1 MSLEENKEACFVIGG
16 TSMNHIIYFMKKLY
30 SSAGKILYVNLF
42 GMVLISLLEG
52 IGIILLIPMISMA
65 GIINIGEETAFIAPV
80 YRFLQ
85 DFPKTTS
92 LISILGIYILIVL
105 GQNLLQRNITL
116 RDARTQQAF
125 VRELRIE
132 TYNMILKAK
141 WSFFLEKRKTNLINI
156 LTTELARVSYGVNLI
171 LQLLAVILFTFI
183 QVGLAFLLSPQITIF
198 VLVFGLLFL
207 VASRAFIKKAR
218 ILGGKTSKLA
228 QDYLSGITDHFN
240 GIKDIKSNTLEASR
254 IDWLQSI
261 TEKMSNEQME
271 YMRIRSNSQLF
282 YKVSMAILI
291 AFFILLSVS
300 IFKAQPTQLLL
311 IILIFSRLWPRF
323 MTIQSNLEQL
333 AASIP
338 AFKSL
343 WELQEECNEAVEMQD
358 IHQQKHI
365 KPICIEQGIECKG
378 IYFRYNKKEHLY
390 ALQNINVKIPINS
403 MTAIVGHSGAG
414 KSTLIDVLMGLIQ
427 PEKGQVLIDGTPL
440 TSENLLSLRRAI
452 SYVPQ
457 DPFLFNAS
465 IRENLLMIEPNA
477 SEEQIWTALDF
488 AAAAEFVRML
498 PKGLDTLIGDRGVRL
513 SGGER
518 QRLVLARAILRQP
531 SILVLDEATSALDT
545 ENEVKIQS
553 AIERLKGT
561 MTIVV
566 IAHRLST
573 IRNADQVIV
582 LGKGEIV
589 QKGEFNQLAKERKGV
604 FRNLLGSQMEVGS

>member
-1 MSLEENKEACFVIGG
+1 M
-16 TSMNHIIYFMKKLY
+16 
-30 SSAGKILYVNLF
+30 
-42 GMVLISLLEG
+42 
-52 IGIILLIPMISMA
+52 
-65 GIINIGEETAFIAPV
+65 
-80 YRFLQ
+80 Q

-92 LISILGIYILIVL
+92 LVSILGIYILIVL

-132 TYNMILKAK
+132 TYSLILKAK

-171 LQLLAVILFTFI
+171 LQLLAAVLFTFI
-183 QVGLAFLLSPQITIF
+183 QVGIAFLLSPQITIF

-207 VASRAFIKKAR
+207 VASRVFIKKAR
-218 ILGGKTSKLA
+218 ILGSKTSELA
-228 QDYLSGITDHFN
+228 RDYLSGITDQFN

-254 IDWLQSI
+254 LDWLQSI
-261 TEKMSNEQME
+261 TTKMSNEQME

-300 IFKAQPTQLLL
+300 IFKAQPAQLLL

-343 WELQEECNEAVEMQD
+343 WELQKECKEAIEMQD

-365 KPICIEQGIECKG
+365 KPIGIEQGIECKDVH
-378 IYFRYNKKEHLY
+378 FRYNKQEFLY
-390 ALQNINVKIPINS
+390 ALQNINVQIPINS

-440 TSENLLSLRRAI
+440 TTDNLLSLRRAI

-477 SEEQIWTALDF
+477 SEEQIWSALKF
-488 AAAAEFVRML
+488 AAAAEFVQTL
-498 PKGLDTLIGDRGVRL
+498 PNGLDTLIGDRGVRL

-518 QRLVLARAILRQP
+518 QRLVLARAILRKP

-553 AIERLKGT
+553 AIEKLKGT

-589 QKGEFNQLAKERKGV
+589 QIGEFNQLAKERKGV

>member
-1 MSLEENKEACFVIGG
+1 
-16 TSMNHIIYFMKKLY
+16 MNYIIYFMKKLY

-52 IGIILLIPMISMA
+52 IGIILLLPMISMT
-65 GIINIGEETAFIAPV
+65 GIINTGEETSFIAPV
-80 YRFLQ
+80 YRILQ
-85 DFPKTTS
+85 NFPKTTS
-92 LISILGIYILIVL
+92 LISILGIYVLIVL
-105 GQNLLQRNITL
+105 SQNILQRNITL
-116 RDARTQQAF
+116 RDARTQQVF
-125 VRELRIE
+125 VRKLRVEI
-132 TYNMILKAK
+132 YSMILKAK
-141 WSFFLEKRKTNLINI
+141 WTFFLEKRKTNLINI
-156 LTTELARVSYGVNLI
+156 LTTELARVSYGINLI
-171 LQLLAVILFTFI
+171 LQLLATILFTFI
-183 QVGLAFLLSPQITIF
+183 QVGLAFLLSPQVTVF
-198 VLVFGLLFL
+198 VLGFGLLFL
-207 VASRAFIKKAR
+207 VASRVFITKAR
-218 ILGGKTSKLA
+218 ILGGKTSELA
-228 QDYLSGITDHFN
+228 KDYLSGITDHFN
-240 GIKDIKSNTLEASR
+240 GIKDIKSNTLEGSR
-254 IDWLQSI
+254 LDWFQSI
-261 TEKMSNEQME
+261 TKKMSSEQME

-282 YKVSMAILI
+282 YKISMAILI
-291 AFFILLSVS
+291 AFFIFLSVNM
-300 IFKAQPTQLLL
+300 FQAQTAQLLL

-343 WELQEECNEAVEMQD
+343 WELQQECNEAVEMQD
-358 IHQQKHI
+358 IYMQKHI
-365 KPICIEQGIECKG
+365 KPICIKQGIECKDVS
-378 IYFRYNKKEHLY
+378 FRYNKQEALY
-390 ALQNINVKIPINS
+390 ALQNINVQIPING

-440 TSENLLSLRRAI
+440 TTDNLLSLRRAI

-465 IRENLLMIEPNA
+465 IRENLMMIDSNVN
-477 SEEQIWTALDF
+477 EEQIWAALEF
-488 AAAAEFVRML
+488 AAATEFVRML
-498 PKGLDTLIGDRGVRL
+498 PNGLDTLIGDRGVRL

-518 QRLVLARAILRQP
+518 QRLVLARAILRKP

>member
-1 MSLEENKEACFVIGG
+1 
-16 TSMNHIIYFMKKLY
+16 MNHIIYFMKKLY

-52 IGIILLIPMISMA
+52 IGIILLIPMISMT
-65 GIINIGEETAFIAPV
+65 GIINLGEETTFIAPV
-80 YRFLQ
+80 SRFLQ

-92 LISILGIYILIVL
+92 LAFILGIYILIVL

-132 TYNMILKAK
+132 TYSMILKAK
-141 WSFFLEKRKTNLINI
+141 WSFFLEKRKTNLINT

-171 LQLLAVILFTFI
+171 LQLLAAILFTFI
-183 QVGLAFLLSPQITIF
+183 QVGIAFLLSPQITIF

-207 VASRAFIKKAR
+207 VASRVFIKKAR
-218 ILGGKTSKLA
+218 ILGGKTSELA
-228 QDYLSGITDHFN
+228 KDYLSGITDHFN
-240 GIKDIKSNTLEASR
+240 GIKEIKSNTLESSR
-254 IDWLQSI
+254 LDWLQSI

-291 AFFILLSVS
+291 AFFLLLSVS
-300 IFKAQPTQLLL
+300 MFQAQSTQLLL

-323 MTIQSNLEQL
+323 MTIQTNLEQL
-333 AASIP
+333 AASVP

-343 WELQEECNEAVEMQD
+343 WELQEECKEAIEMQG

-365 KPICIEQGIECKG
+365 KPICIEQGIECKDVH
-378 IYFRYNKKEHLY
+378 FRYNKQESLY
-390 ALQNINVKIPINS
+390 ALQNINVQIPINS

-440 TSENLLSLRRAI
+440 TTDNLLSLRRAI

-477 SEEQIWTALDF
+477 SGEAIWAALDF
-488 AAAAEFVRML
+488 AAATEFVRTL
-498 PKGLDTLIGDRGVRL
+498 PNGLDTLIGDRGVRL

-518 QRLVLARAILRQP
+518 QRLVLARAILRKP
-531 SILVLDEATSALDT
+531 LILVLDEATSALDI

-561 MTIVV
+561 MTIIV

-589 QKGEFNQLAKERKGV
+589 QKGEERKGV
-604 FRNLLGSQMEVGS
+604 FRNLLGKQVEVSS

>member
-1 MSLEENKEACFVIGG
+1 
-16 TSMNHIIYFMKKLY
+16 MNHIIYFMKKLY
-30 SSAGKILYVNLF
+30 SSAGNILYVNLF

-52 IGIILLIPMISMA
+52 IGIILLIPMISMT
-65 GIINIGEETAFIAPV
+65 GIINIGEETTFIAPV
-80 YRFLQ
+80 SRFLQ
-85 DFPKTTS
+85 DFPKTAS
-92 LISILGIYILIVL
+92 LVSILGIYILIVL

-125 VRELRIE
+125 IRELRIE
-132 TYNMILKAK
+132 TYSMILKAK

-171 LQLLAVILFTFI
+171 LQLLAAILFTFI
-183 QVGLAFLLSPQITIF
+183 QVGIAFLLSPQITIF

-207 VASRAFIKKAR
+207 VASRVFIKKAR
-218 ILGGKTSKLA
+218 ILGGKTSELA
-228 QDYLSGITDHFN
+228 KDYLSGITDHFN

-254 IDWLQSI
+254 LDWLQSI
-261 TEKMSNEQME
+261 TKKMSNEQME

-291 AFFILLSVS
+291 AFFLLLSVS
-300 IFKAQPTQLLL
+300 MFQAQPTQLLL

-343 WELQEECNEAVEMQD
+343 WELQKECKEAIEMQD

-365 KPICIEQGIECKG
+365 KPICIEQGIECKDVH
-378 IYFRYNKKEHLY
+378 FRYNKQESLY
-390 ALQNINVKIPINS
+390 ALQNINVQIPINS

-440 TSENLLSLRRAI
+440 TTDNLLSLRRAI

-477 SEEQIWTALDF
+477 SEEQIWSALKF
-488 AAAAEFVRML
+488 AAAAEFVQTL
-498 PKGLDTLIGDRGVRL
+498 PNGLDTLIGDRGVRL

-518 QRLVLARAILRQP
+518 QRLVLARAILRKP

-553 AIERLKGT
+553 AIEKLKGT

-589 QKGEFNQLAKERKGV
+589 QMGEFNQLAKERKGV

>member
-1 MSLEENKEACFVIGG
+1 MYLEKNEEVCFVIGG
-16 TSMNHIIYFMKKLY
+16 TSMNYIIYFMKKLY

-52 IGIILLIPMISMA
+52 IGIILLLPMISMT
-65 GIINIGEETAFIAPV
+65 GIINTGEETPFIAPV
-80 YRFLQ
+80 YRILQ
-85 DFPKTTS
+85 NSPKITS
-92 LISILGIYILIVL
+92 LISILGIYVLIVL
-105 GQNLLQRNITL
+105 SQNILQRNITL
-116 RDARTQQAF
+116 RDARTQQVF
-125 VRELRIE
+125 VRKLRVEI
-132 TYNMILKAK
+132 YSMILKAK
-141 WSFFLEKRKTNLINI
+141 WTFFLEKRKTNLINI
-156 LTTELARVSYGVNLI
+156 LTTELARVSYGINLI
-171 LQLLAVILFTFI
+171 LQLLATILFTFI
-183 QVGLAFLLSPQITIF
+183 QVGLAFLLSPQVTVF
-198 VLVFGLLFL
+198 VLGFGLLFL
-207 VASRAFIKKAR
+207 VASRVFITKAR
-218 ILGGKTSKLA
+218 ILGGKTSELA
-228 QDYLSGITDHFN
+228 KDYLSGITDHFN
-240 GIKDIKSNTLEASR
+240 GIKDIKSNTLEGSR
-254 IDWLQSI
+254 LDWFQSI
-261 TEKMSNEQME
+261 TKKMSSEQME

-282 YKVSMAILI
+282 YKISMAILI
-291 AFFILLSVS
+291 AFFIFLSVNM
-300 IFKAQPTQLLL
+300 FQAQTAQLLL

-343 WELQEECNEAVEMQD
+343 WELQQECNEAVEMQD
-358 IHQQKHI
+358 IYMQKHI
-365 KPICIEQGIECKG
+365 KPICIKQGIECKDVS
-378 IYFRYNKKEHLY
+378 FRYNKQEALY
-390 ALQNINVKIPINS
+390 ALQNINVQIPINS

-440 TSENLLSLRRAI
+440 ITDNLLSLRRAI

-465 IRENLLMIEPNA
+465 IRENLMMIDSNVN
-477 SEEQIWTALDF
+477 EEQIWAALEF
-488 AAAAEFVRML
+488 AAATEFVRML
-498 PKGLDTLIGDRGVRL
+498 PNGLDTLIGDRGVRL

-518 QRLVLARAILRQP
+518 QRLVLARAILRKP

>member
-1 MSLEENKEACFVIGG
+1 
-16 TSMNHIIYFMKKLY
+16 MNHIIYFMKKLY
-30 SSAGKILYVNLF
+30 SSAGNILYVNLF

-52 IGIILLIPMISMA
+52 IGIILLIPMISMT
-65 GIINIGEETAFIAPV
+65 GIINIGEETTFIAPV
-80 YRFLQ
+80 SRFLQ
-85 DFPKTTS
+85 DFPKTAS
-92 LISILGIYILIVL
+92 LVSILGIYILIVL

-125 VRELRIE
+125 IRELRIE
-132 TYNMILKAK
+132 TYSMILKAK

-171 LQLLAVILFTFI
+171 LQLLAAILFTFI
-183 QVGLAFLLSPQITIF
+183 QVGIAFLLSPQITIF

-207 VASRAFIKKAR
+207 VASRVFIKKAR
-218 ILGGKTSKLA
+218 ILGGKTSELA
-228 QDYLSGITDHFN
+228 KDYLSGITDHFN

-261 TEKMSNEQME
+261 TKKMSNEQME
-271 YMRIRSNSQLF
+271 YMRIRSKSQLF

-291 AFFILLSVS
+291 VFFLLLSVS
-300 IFKAQPTQLLL
+300 MFQAQPTQLLL

-343 WELQEECNEAVEMQD
+343 WELQVECKEAIEMQD
-358 IHQQKHI
+358 IDQQKHI
-365 KPICIEQGIECKG
+365 EPIRIKQGMECKDV
-378 IYFRYNKKEHLY
+378 YFRYNKQESLY
-390 ALQNINVKIPINS
+390 ALQNINMQIPINS

-427 PEKGQVLIDGTPL
+427 PEKGQVLIDGTLL
-440 TSENLLSLRRAI
+440 TTDNLLSLRRAI

-477 SEEQIWTALDF
+477 SEEQIWSALNF
-488 AAAAEFVRML
+488 AAAAEFVQTL
-498 PKGLDTLIGDRGVRL
+498 PNGLDTLIGDRGVRL

-531 SILVLDEATSALDT
+531 SILILDEATSALDT
-545 ENEVKIQS
+545 ENELKIQS

-604 FRNLLGSQMEVGS
+604 FRSLLGSQMEVGS

>member
-1 MSLEENKEACFVIGG
+1 
-16 TSMNHIIYFMKKLY
+16 MNYIIYFMKKLY

-52 IGIILLIPMISMA
+52 IGIILLLPMISMT
-65 GIINIGEETAFIAPV
+65 GIINTGEETFFIAPV
-80 YRFLQ
+80 YKILQ
-85 DFPKTTS
+85 NFPKTTS
-92 LISILGIYILIVL
+92 LISILGIYVLIVL
-105 GQNLLQRNITL
+105 SQNILQRNITL
-116 RDARTQQAF
+116 RDARTQQVF
-125 VRELRIE
+125 VRKLRVE
-132 TYNMILKAK
+132 TYSMILKAK
-141 WSFFLEKRKTNLINI
+141 WRFFLEKRRTNLINI
-156 LTTELARVSYGVNLI
+156 LTTELARVSYGINLI
-171 LQLLAVILFTFI
+171 LQLLATILFTFI
-183 QVGLAFLLSPQITIF
+183 QVGLAFLLSPQVTVF
-198 VLVFGLLFL
+198 VLGFGLLFL
-207 VASRAFIKKAR
+207 VASRVFIKKAR
-218 ILGGKTSKLA
+218 ILGGKTSELA
-228 QDYLSGITDHFN
+228 KDYLSGITDHFN
-240 GIKDIKSNTLEASR
+240 GIKDIKSNTLEGSR
-254 IDWLQSI
+254 LGWFQSI
-261 TEKMSNEQME
+261 TKKMSSEQME

-282 YKVSMAILI
+282 YKISMAILI
-291 AFFILLSVS
+291 AFFIFLSVNM
-300 IFKAQPTQLLL
+300 FQAQTAQLLL

-343 WELQEECNEAVEMQD
+343 WELQQECNEAVEMQD
-358 IHQQKHI
+358 IYMQKHI
-365 KPICIEQGIECKG
+365 KPICIKQGIECKDVS
-378 IYFRYNKKEHLY
+378 FRYNKQEALY
-390 ALQNINVKIPINS
+390 ALQNINVQIPINS

-427 PEKGQVLIDGTPL
+427 PEKGQVLIDGIPL
-440 TSENLLSLRRAI
+440 TTDNLLSLRRAI

-465 IRENLLMIEPNA
+465 IRENLMMIDSNVN
-477 SEEQIWTALDF
+477 EEQIWAALEF
-488 AAAAEFVRML
+488 AAATEFVRML
-498 PKGLDTLIGDRGVRL
+498 PNGLDTLIGDRGVRL

-518 QRLVLARAILRQP
+518 QRLVLARAILRKP

>member
-1 MSLEENKEACFVIGG
+1 
-16 TSMNHIIYFMKKLY
+16 MNHIIYFMKKLY
-30 SSAGKILYVNLF
+30 SSAGNILYVNLF

-52 IGIILLIPMISMA
+52 IGIILLIPMISMT
-65 GIINIGEETAFIAPV
+65 GIINIGEETTFIAPV
-80 YRFLQ
+80 SRFLQ
-85 DFPKTTS
+85 DFPKTAS
-92 LISILGIYILIVL
+92 LVSILGIYILIVL

-125 VRELRIE
+125 IRELRLE
-132 TYNMILKAK
+132 TYSMILKAK

-171 LQLLAVILFTFI
+171 LQLLAAILFTFI
-183 QVGLAFLLSPQITIF
+183 QVGIAFLLSPQITIF

-207 VASRAFIKKAR
+207 VASRVFIKKAR
-218 ILGGKTSKLA
+218 ILGGKTSELA
-228 QDYLSGITDHFN
+228 KDYLSGITDHFN

-261 TEKMSNEQME
+261 TKKMSNEQME

-291 AFFILLSVS
+291 AFFLLLSVS
-300 IFKAQPTQLLL
+300 MFQAQPTQLLL

-343 WELQEECNEAVEMQD
+343 WELQEECKEAIEMQD

-365 KPICIEQGIECKG
+365 EPIRIKQGMECKDV
-378 IYFRYNKKEHLY
+378 YFRYNKQESLY
-390 ALQNINVKIPINS
+390 ALQNINVQIPINS

-440 TSENLLSLRRAI
+440 TTDNLLSLRRAI

-477 SEEQIWTALDF
+477 SEEQIWSALNF
-488 AAAAEFVRML
+488 AAAAEFVQTL

-518 QRLVLARAILRQP
+518 QRLVLARAILRKP

-589 QKGEFNQLAKERKGV
+589 QIGEFNQLAKERKGV

>member
-1 MSLEENKEACFVIGG
+1 
-16 TSMNHIIYFMKKLY
+16 MNHIIYFMKKLY

-52 IGIILLIPMISMA
+52 IGIVLLIPMISMT
-65 GIINIGEETAFIAPV
+65 GIINIDEETTFIAPV
-80 YRFLQ
+80 SRFLQ

-92 LISILGIYILIVL
+92 LASILGIYILIVL

-132 TYNMILKAK
+132 TYSMILKAK

-171 LQLLAVILFTFI
+171 LQLLAAILFTFI
-183 QVGLAFLLSPQITIF
+183 QVGIAFLLSPQITIF

-207 VASRAFIKKAR
+207 VASRVFIKKAR
-218 ILGGKTSKLA
+218 ILGGKTSELA
-228 QDYLSGITDHFN
+228 KNYLSGITDHFN
-240 GIKDIKSNTLEASR
+240 GIKDIKSNTLESSR

-271 YMRIRSNSQLF
+271 YMRIRSSSQLF

-291 AFFILLSVS
+291 ACFLLLSVS
-300 IFKAQPTQLLL
+300 MFQAQSTQLLL

-343 WELQEECNEAVEMQD
+343 WELQEECKEAVEMQD
-358 IHQQKHI
+358 IHQQKYI
-365 KPICIEQGIECKG
+365 KPICIEQGIECKDVH
-378 IYFRYNKKEHLY
+378 FRYNKQESLY
-390 ALQNINVKIPINS
+390 ALQNINVQIPINS

-440 TSENLLSLRRAI
+440 TTDNLLSLRRAI

-465 IRENLLMIEPNA
+465 IRNNLLMIEPNA
-477 SEEQIWTALDF
+477 SEEEIWDALNF
-488 AAAAEFVRML
+488 AAAAEFVQML
-498 PKGLDTLIGDRGVRL
+498 PNGLDTLIGDRGVRL

-518 QRLVLARAILRQP
+518 QRLVLARAILRKP

-604 FRNLLGSQMEVGS
+604 FRSLLGAQMEVGS

>member
-1 MSLEENKEACFVIGG
+1 
-16 TSMNHIIYFMKKLY
+16 MNHIIYFMKKLY

-52 IGIILLIPMISMA
+52 IGIILLIPMISMT
-65 GIINIGEETAFIAPV
+65 GIMNIGEETTFIAPV
-80 YRFLQ
+80 SRFLQ

-92 LISILGIYILIVL
+92 LVSILGIYILIVL

-125 VRELRIE
+125 VRDLRIE
-132 TYNMILKAK
+132 TYSVILKAK

-156 LTTELARVSYGVNLI
+156 LTTELARVSYGVNLF
-171 LQLLAVILFTFI
+171 LQLLAAILFTFI
-183 QVGLAFLLSPQITIF
+183 QVGIAFLLSPQITIF

-207 VASRAFIKKAR
+207 VASRVFIKKAR
-218 ILGGKTSKLA
+218 ILGGKTSELA
-228 QDYLSGITDHFN
+228 KDYLSGITDQFN

-254 IDWLQSI
+254 LDWLQSI
-261 TEKMSNEQME
+261 TTKMSNEQME
-271 YMRIRSNSQLF
+271 YMRIRSSSQLF

-291 AFFILLSVS
+291 AFFLLLSVS
-300 IFKAQPTQLLL
+300 MFQSKPTQLLL

-343 WELQEECNEAVEMQD
+343 WELQEECKEAIEMQD

-365 KPICIEQGIECKG
+365 TPICIERGIECKDV
-378 IYFRYNKKEHLY
+378 YFRYNKQESLY
-390 ALQNINVKIPINS
+390 ALQNINVQIPINS

-440 TSENLLSLRRAI
+440 TTDNLLPLRRAI

-477 SEEQIWTALDF
+477 SEEQIWDALDF
-488 AAAAEFVRML
+488 AAAAEFVQTF
-498 PKGLDTLIGDRGVRL
+498 PNGLDTLIGDRGVRL

-518 QRLVLARAILRQP
+518 QRLVLARAILRKP

>member
-1 MSLEENKEACFVIGG
+1 
-16 TSMNHIIYFMKKLY
+16 MNHIIYFMKKLY
-30 SSAGKILYVNLF
+30 SSAGNILYVNLF

-52 IGIILLIPMISMA
+52 IGIILLIPMISMT
-65 GIINIGEETAFIAPV
+65 GIINIGEETTFIAPV
-80 YRFLQ
+80 SRFLQ
-85 DFPKTTS
+85 DFPKTAS
-92 LISILGIYILIVL
+92 LVSILGIYILIVL
-105 GQNLLQRNITL
+105 GQNILQRNITL

-125 VRELRIE
+125 IRELRLE
-132 TYNMILKAK
+132 TYSMILKAK

-171 LQLLAVILFTFI
+171 LQLLAAILFTFI
-183 QVGLAFLLSPQITIF
+183 QVGIAFLLSPQITIF

-207 VASRAFIKKAR
+207 VASRVFIKKAR
-218 ILGGKTSKLA
+218 ILGGKTSELA
-228 QDYLSGITDHFN
+228 KDYLSGITDHFN

-254 IDWLQSI
+254 LDWLQSI
-261 TEKMSNEQME
+261 TKKMSNEQME

-291 AFFILLSVS
+291 AFFLLLSVS
-300 IFKAQPTQLLL
+300 MFQAQPTQLLL

-343 WELQEECNEAVEMQD
+343 WELQEECKEAIEMQD

-365 KPICIEQGIECKG
+365 EPIRIKQGMECKDV
-378 IYFRYNKKEHLY
+378 YFRYNKQESLY
-390 ALQNINVKIPINS
+390 ALQNINVQIPINS

-440 TSENLLSLRRAI
+440 TTDNLLSLRRAI

-477 SEEQIWTALDF
+477 SEEQIWSALNF
-488 AAAAEFVRML
+488 AAAAEFVQTL

-518 QRLVLARAILRQP
+518 QRLVLARAILRKP

-561 MTIVV
+561 MTIIV

-604 FRNLLGSQMEVGS
+604 FRSLLGSQMEVGS

>member
-1 MSLEENKEACFVIGG
+1 MK
-16 TSMNHIIYFMKKLY
+16 HIIYFMKKLY
-30 SSAGKILYVNLF
+30 SSAGNILYVNLF

-52 IGIILLIPMISMA
+52 IGIILLVPMISMT
-65 GIINIGEETAFIAPV
+65 GIMNIGEETTFIAPV
-80 YRFLQ
+80 SRFLQ

-92 LISILGIYILIVL
+92 LVSILSIYILIVL

-132 TYNMILKAK
+132 TYSMILKAK

-171 LQLLAVILFTFI
+171 LQLLAAILFTFI
-183 QVGLAFLLSPQITIF
+183 QVGIAFLLSPQITIF

-207 VASRAFIKKAR
+207 VASRVFIKKAR
-218 ILGGKTSKLA
+218 ILGGKTSELA
-228 QDYLSGITDHFN
+228 KDYLSGITDHFN
-240 GIKDIKSNTLEASR
+240 GIKDIKSNTLESSR
-254 IDWLQSI
+254 LDWLQSI

-291 AFFILLSVS
+291 AFFLLLSVS
-300 IFKAQPTQLLL
+300 MFQAQSTQLLL

-343 WELQEECNEAVEMQD
+343 WELQEECKEAIEMQD

-365 KPICIEQGIECKG
+365 TPICIEQGIECKDV
-378 IYFRYNKKEHLY
+378 YFRYNKQESLY
-390 ALQNINVKIPINS
+390 ALQNINVQIPINS

-427 PEKGQVLIDGTPL
+427 PEKGQVLIDGTSL
-440 TSENLLSLRRAI
+440 TTDNLLSLRRAI

-477 SEEQIWTALDF
+477 SEEQIWDSLEF
-488 AAAAEFVRML
+488 AAAAEFVRTL
-498 PKGLDTLIGDRGVRL
+498 PNGLDTLIGDRGVRL

>member
-1 MSLEENKEACFVIGG
+1 
-16 TSMNHIIYFMKKLY
+16 MNHIIYFMKKLY
-30 SSAGKILYVNLF
+30 SSAGNILYVNLF

-52 IGIILLIPMISMA
+52 IGIILLIPMISMT
-65 GIINIGEETAFIAPV
+65 GIINIGEETTFIAPV
-80 YRFLQ
+80 SRFLQ
-85 DFPKTTS
+85 DFPKTAS
-92 LISILGIYILIVL
+92 LVSILGIYILIVL
-105 GQNLLQRNITL
+105 GQNILQRNITL

-125 VRELRIE
+125 IRELRIE
-132 TYNMILKAK
+132 TYSMILKAK

-171 LQLLAVILFTFI
+171 LQLLAAILFTFI
-183 QVGLAFLLSPQITIF
+183 QVGIAFLLSPQITIF

-207 VASRAFIKKAR
+207 VASRVFIKKAR
-218 ILGGKTSKLA
+218 ILGGKTSELA
-228 QDYLSGITDHFN
+228 KDYLSGITDHFN

-254 IDWLQSI
+254 LDWLQSI
-261 TEKMSNEQME
+261 TKKMSNEQME

-291 AFFILLSVS
+291 AFFLLLSVS
-300 IFKAQPTQLLL
+300 MFQAQPTQLLL

-343 WELQEECNEAVEMQD
+343 WELQEECKEAIEMQD

-365 KPICIEQGIECKG
+365 EPIRIKQGMECKDV
-378 IYFRYNKKEHLY
+378 YFRYNKQESLY
-390 ALQNINVKIPINS
+390 ALQNINVQIPINS

-440 TSENLLSLRRAI
+440 TTDNLLSLRRAI

-477 SEEQIWTALDF
+477 SEEQIWSALNF
-488 AAAAEFVRML
+488 AAAAEFVQTL

-518 QRLVLARAILRQP
+518 QRLVLARAILRKP

-561 MTIVV
+561 MTIIV

-589 QKGEFNQLAKERKGV
+589 QIGEFNQLAKERKGV

>member
-1 MSLEENKEACFVIGG
+1 
-16 TSMNHIIYFMKKLY
+16 MNYIIYFMKKLY

-52 IGIILLIPMISMA
+52 IGIILLIPMISMT
-65 GIINIGEETAFIAPV
+65 GIMNLGEETTFIASV

-85 DFPKTTS
+85 GFPKITS
-92 LISILGIYILIVL
+92 LVSILGIYILIVL
-105 GQNLLQRNITL
+105 SQNLLQRNITL

-132 TYNMILKAK
+132 TYSMILKVK

-156 LTTELARVSYGVNLI
+156 LTTELARVSYGVNI
-171 LQLLAVILFTFI
+171 ISQLLAVILFTFI
-183 QVGLAFLLSPQITIF
+183 QVAIAFLLSPQITIF
-198 VLVFGLLFL
+198 VVIFGLLFL
-207 VASRAFIKKAR
+207 VASRVFIKKAR
-218 ILGGKTSKLA
+218 ILGGKTSELA
-228 QDYLSGITDHFN
+228 KDYLSGITDHFN
-240 GIKDIKSNTLEASR
+240 GIKDIKSNNLEVSR
-254 IDWLQSI
+254 MNWLQSV
-261 TEKMSNEQME
+261 TKKMSNEQMD

-300 IFKAQPTQLLL
+300 MFQAQPTQLLL

-343 WELQEECNEAVEMQD
+343 WELQEECKEAIEMQD
-358 IHQQKHI
+358 IHQQKYI
-365 KPICIEQGIECKG
+365 KPICIEQGIECKDVH
-378 IYFRYNKKEHLY
+378 FRYNKQESLY
-390 ALQNINVKIPINS
+390 ALQNINVQIPINS

-440 TSENLLSLRRAI
+440 TTDNLLPLRRAI

-465 IRENLLMIEPNA
+465 IRENLLMIEPHA
-477 SEEQIWTALDF
+477 SEEQIWDALDF
-488 AAAAEFVRML
+488 AAAAEFVQTF
-498 PKGLDTLIGDRGVRL
+498 PNGLDTLIGDRGVRL

-518 QRLVLARAILRQP
+518 QRLVLARAILRKP

-604 FRNLLGSQMEVGS
+604 FRSLLGSQMEVGS

>member
-1 MSLEENKEACFVIGG
+1 
-16 TSMNHIIYFMKKLY
+16 MNYIIYFMKKLY

-52 IGIILLIPMISMA
+52 IGIILLLPMISMT
-65 GIINIGEETAFIAPV
+65 GIINTGEETSFIAPV
-80 YRFLQ
+80 YRILQ
-85 DFPKTTS
+85 NFPKTTS
-92 LISILGIYILIVL
+92 LISILGIYVLIVL
-105 GQNLLQRNITL
+105 SQNILQRNITL
-116 RDARTQQAF
+116 RDARTQQVF
-125 VRELRIE
+125 VRKLRVE
-132 TYNMILKAK
+132 AYSMILKAK
-141 WSFFLEKRKTNLINI
+141 WRFFLEKRKTNLINI
-156 LTTELARVSYGVNLI
+156 LTTELARVSYGINLI
-171 LQLLAVILFTFI
+171 LQLLATILFTFI
-183 QVGLAFLLSPQITIF
+183 QVGLAFLLSPQVTVF
-198 VLVFGLLFL
+198 VLGFGLLFL
-207 VASRAFIKKAR
+207 VASRVFIKKAR
-218 ILGGKTSKLA
+218 ILGGKTSELA
-228 QDYLSGITDHFN
+228 KDYLSGITDHFN
-240 GIKDIKSNTLEASR
+240 GIKDIKSNTLEGSR
-254 IDWLQSI
+254 LDWFQSI
-261 TEKMSNEQME
+261 TKKMSSEQME

-282 YKVSMAILI
+282 YKISMAILI
-291 AFFILLSVS
+291 AFFIFLSVNM
-300 IFKAQPTQLLL
+300 FQAQTAQLLL

-343 WELQEECNEAVEMQD
+343 WELQQECNEAVEMQD
-358 IHQQKHI
+358 IYMQKHI
-365 KPICIEQGIECKG
+365 KPICIKQGIECKDVS
-378 IYFRYNKKEHLY
+378 FRYNKQEALY
-390 ALQNINVKIPINS
+390 ALQNINIQIPINS

-427 PEKGQVLIDGTPL
+427 PEKGQVLIDGIPL
-440 TSENLLSLRRAI
+440 TTDNLLSLRRAI

-465 IRENLLMIEPNA
+465 IRENLMMIDSNVN
-477 SEEQIWTALDF
+477 EEQIWAALEF
-488 AAAAEFVRML
+488 AAATEFVRML
-498 PKGLDTLIGDRGVRL
+498 PNGLDTLIGDRGVRL

-518 QRLVLARAILRQP
+518 QRLVLARAILRKP

-604 FRNLLGSQMEVGS
+604 FQNLLGSQMEVGS

>member
-1 MSLEENKEACFVIGG
+1 
-16 TSMNHIIYFMKKLY
+16 MNHIIYFMKKLY

-52 IGIILLIPMISMA
+52 IGIILLIPMISMT
-65 GIINIGEETAFIAPV
+65 GIINVGEETAFIAPV

-85 DFPKTTS
+85 NFPKTTS

-116 RDARTQQAF
+116 RDTRTQQAF

-132 TYNMILKAK
+132 TYSMILKAK

-171 LQLLAVILFTFI
+171 LQLLAAILFTFI
-183 QVGLAFLLSPQITIF
+183 QVGIAFLLSPQITIF

-207 VASRAFIKKAR
+207 VASRVFIKKAR

-228 QDYLSGITDHFN
+228 QGYLSGITDHFN

-254 IDWLQSI
+254 LDWLQSI
-261 TEKMSNEQME
+261 TGKMSNEQME

-300 IFKAQPTQLLL
+300 IFKAQPAQLLL
-311 IILIFSRLWPRF
+311 IILIFSRIWPRF

-343 WELQEECNEAVEMQD
+343 WELQGECIEAIEMQD

-365 KPICIEQGIECKG
+365 KPICIEQGIECKD

>member
-1 MSLEENKEACFVIGG
+1 
-16 TSMNHIIYFMKKLY
+16 MNHIMYFMKKLY
-30 SSAGKILYVNLF
+30 SSAGNILYVNLF

-52 IGIILLIPMISMA
+52 IGIILLIPMISMT
-65 GIINIGEETAFIAPV
+65 GIINIGEETTFIAPV
-80 YRFLQ
+80 SRFLQ

-92 LISILGIYILIVL
+92 LASILGIYILIVL

-132 TYNMILKAK
+132 TYSMILKAK

-171 LQLLAVILFTFI
+171 LQLLAAILFTFI
-183 QVGLAFLLSPQITIF
+183 QVGIAFLLSPQITIF

-207 VASRAFIKKAR
+207 VASRVFIKKAR
-218 ILGGKTSKLA
+218 ILGGKTSELA
-228 QDYLSGITDHFN
+228 KDYLSGITDHFN
-240 GIKDIKSNTLEASR
+240 GIKDIKSNTLESSR
-254 IDWLQSI
+254 LDWLQSI

-291 AFFILLSVS
+291 VFFLLLSVS
-300 IFKAQPTQLLL
+300 MFQAQSTQLLL

-343 WELQEECNEAVEMQD
+343 WELQEECKEAIEMQD

-365 KPICIEQGIECKG
+365 EPICIKQGIECKDV
-378 IYFRYNKKEHLY
+378 YFRYNKQESLY
-390 ALQNINVKIPINS
+390 ALQNINVQIPINS

-440 TSENLLSLRRAI
+440 TTDNLLSLRRAI

-465 IRENLLMIEPNA
+465 IRENLLMIDSNA
-477 SEEQIWTALDF
+477 SEEQIWSALEF
-488 AAAAEFVRML
+488 AAATEFVRML
-498 PKGLDTLIGDRGVRL
+498 PNGLDTLIGDRGVRL

-518 QRLVLARAILRQP
+518 QRLVLARAILRKP

-573 IRNADQVIV
+573 IRNVDQVIV

>member
-1 MSLEENKEACFVIGG
+1 
-16 TSMNHIIYFMKKLY
+16 MNHIIYFMKKLY
-30 SSAGKILYVNLF
+30 SSAGNILYVNLF

-52 IGIILLIPMISMA
+52 IGIILLIPMISMT
-65 GIINIGEETAFIAPV
+65 GIINIGEETTFIAPV
-80 YRFLQ
+80 SRFLQ
-85 DFPKTTS
+85 DFPKTAS
-92 LISILGIYILIVL
+92 LVSILGIYILIVL

-125 VRELRIE
+125 IRELRLE
-132 TYNMILKAK
+132 TYSMILKAK

-171 LQLLAVILFTFI
+171 LQLLAAILFTFI
-183 QVGLAFLLSPQITIF
+183 QVGIAFLLSPQITIF

-207 VASRAFIKKAR
+207 VASRVFIKKAR
-218 ILGGKTSKLA
+218 ILGGKTSELA
-228 QDYLSGITDHFN
+228 KDYLSGITDYFN

-254 IDWLQSI
+254 LDWLQSI
-261 TEKMSNEQME
+261 TKKMSNEQME

-291 AFFILLSVS
+291 AFFLLLSVS
-300 IFKAQPTQLLL
+300 MFQAQPTQLLL

-343 WELQEECNEAVEMQD
+343 WELQEECKEAIEMQD

-365 KPICIEQGIECKG
+365 EPIRIKQGMECKDV
-378 IYFRYNKKEHLY
+378 YFRYNKQESLY
-390 ALQNINVKIPINS
+390 ALQNINVQIPINS

-440 TSENLLSLRRAI
+440 TTDNLLSLRRAI

-477 SEEQIWTALDF
+477 SEEQIWSALNF
-488 AAAAEFVRML
+488 AAAAEFVQTL

-518 QRLVLARAILRQP
+518 QRLVLARAILRKP

-561 MTIVV
+561 MTIIV

-604 FRNLLGSQMEVGS
+604 FRSLLGSQMEVGS

>member
-1 MSLEENKEACFVIGG
+1 
-16 TSMNHIIYFMKKLY
+16 MNYIIYFMKKLY

-52 IGIILLIPMISMA
+52 IGIILLLPMISMT
-65 GIINIGEETAFIAPV
+65 GIINTGEETSFIAPV
-80 YRFLQ
+80 YRILQ
-85 DFPKTTS
+85 NFPKTTS
-92 LISILGIYILIVL
+92 LISILGIYVLIVL
-105 GQNLLQRNITL
+105 SQNILQRNITL
-116 RDARTQQAF
+116 RDARTQQVF
-125 VRELRIE
+125 VRKLRVE
-132 TYNMILKAK
+132 TYSMILKAK
-141 WSFFLEKRKTNLINI
+141 WRFFLEKRKTNLINI
-156 LTTELARVSYGVNLI
+156 LTTELARVSYGINLI
-171 LQLLAVILFTFI
+171 LQLLATILFTFI
-183 QVGLAFLLSPQITIF
+183 QVGLAFLLSPQVTVF
-198 VLVFGLLFL
+198 VLGFGLLFL
-207 VASRAFIKKAR
+207 VASRVFIKKAR
-218 ILGGKTSKLA
+218 ILGGKTSELA
-228 QDYLSGITDHFN
+228 KDYLSGITDHFN
-240 GIKDIKSNTLEASR
+240 GIKDIKSNTLEGSR
-254 IDWLQSI
+254 LDWFQSI
-261 TEKMSNEQME
+261 TKKMSSEQME

-282 YKVSMAILI
+282 YKISMAILI
-291 AFFILLSVS
+291 AFFIFLSVNM
-300 IFKAQPTQLLL
+300 FQAQTAQLLL

-343 WELQEECNEAVEMQD
+343 WELRQECNEAVEMQD
-358 IHQQKHI
+358 IYMQKHI
-365 KPICIEQGIECKG
+365 KPICIKQGIECKDVS
-378 IYFRYNKKEHLY
+378 FRYNKQEALY
-390 ALQNINVKIPINS
+390 ALQNINVQIPINS

-427 PEKGQVLIDGTPL
+427 PEKGQVLIDGIPL
-440 TSENLLSLRRAI
+440 TTDNLLSLRRAI

-465 IRENLLMIEPNA
+465 IRENLMMIDSNVN
-477 SEEQIWTALDF
+477 EEQIWAALEF
-488 AAAAEFVRML
+488 AAATEFVRML
-498 PKGLDTLIGDRGVRL
+498 PNGLDTLIGDRGVRL

-518 QRLVLARAILRQP
+518 QRLVLARAILRKP

>member
-1 MSLEENKEACFVIGG
+1 
-16 TSMNHIIYFMKKLY
+16 MNHIIYFMKKLY
-30 SSAGKILYVNLF
+30 SSAGNILYVNLF

-52 IGIILLIPMISMA
+52 IGIILLIPMISMT
-65 GIINIGEETAFIAPV
+65 GIINIGEETTFIAPV
-80 YRFLQ
+80 SRFLQ

-92 LISILGIYILIVL
+92 LASILGIYILIVL

-116 RDARTQQAF
+116 RDARTQQDF
-125 VRELRIE
+125 VRKLRIE
-132 TYNMILKAK
+132 TYSMILKAK

-171 LQLLAVILFTFI
+171 LQLLAAILFTFI
-183 QVGLAFLLSPQITIF
+183 QVGIAFLLSPQITIF

-207 VASRAFIKKAR
+207 VASRVFIKKAR
-218 ILGGKTSKLA
+218 ILGGKTSELA
-228 QDYLSGITDHFN
+228 KDYLSGITDHFN
-240 GIKDIKSNTLEASR
+240 GIKDIKSNTLESSR
-254 IDWLQSI
+254 LDWLQSI

-291 AFFILLSVS
+291 AFFLLLSVS
-300 IFKAQPTQLLL
+300 MFQAQSTQLLL

-343 WELQEECNEAVEMQD
+343 WELQEECKEAIEMQD

-365 KPICIEQGIECKG
+365 EPICIKQGIECKDV
-378 IYFRYNKKEHLY
+378 YFRYNKQESLY
-390 ALQNINVKIPINS
+390 ALQNINVQIPINS

-440 TSENLLSLRRAI
+440 TTDNLLSLRRAI

-477 SEEQIWTALDF
+477 SEEQIWDALEF
-488 AAAAEFVRML
+488 AAASEFVRTL
-498 PKGLDTLIGDRGVRL
+498 PNGLDTLIGDRGVRL

-518 QRLVLARAILRQP
+518 QRLVLARAILRKP

-589 QKGEFNQLAKERKGV
+589 QIGEFNQLAKERKGV

>member
-1 MSLEENKEACFVIGG
+1 
-16 TSMNHIIYFMKKLY
+16 MNYIIYFMKKLY

-52 IGIILLIPMISMA
+52 IGIILLLPMISMT
-65 GIINIGEETAFIAPV
+65 GIINTGEETSFIAPV
-80 YRFLQ
+80 YKILQ
-85 DFPKTTS
+85 NFPKTTS
-92 LISILGIYILIVL
+92 LISILGIYVLIVL
-105 GQNLLQRNITL
+105 SQNILQRNITL
-116 RDARTQQAF
+116 RDARTQQVF
-125 VRELRIE
+125 VRKLRVE
-132 TYNMILKAK
+132 TYSMILKAK
-141 WSFFLEKRKTNLINI
+141 WRFFLEKRRTNLINI
-156 LTTELARVSYGVNLI
+156 LTTELARVSYGINLI
-171 LQLLAVILFTFI
+171 LQLLATILFTFI
-183 QVGLAFLLSPQITIF
+183 QVGLAFLLSPQVTVF
-198 VLVFGLLFL
+198 VLGFGLLFL
-207 VASRAFIKKAR
+207 VASRVFIKKAR
-218 ILGGKTSKLA
+218 ILGGKTSELA
-228 QDYLSGITDHFN
+228 KDYLSGITDHFN
-240 GIKDIKSNTLEASR
+240 GIKDIKSNTLEGSR
-254 IDWLQSI
+254 LDWFQSI
-261 TEKMSNEQME
+261 TKKMSSEQME

-282 YKVSMAILI
+282 YKISMAILI
-291 AFFILLSVS
+291 AFFIFLSVNM
-300 IFKAQPTQLLL
+300 FQAQTAQLLL

-343 WELQEECNEAVEMQD
+343 WELQQECNEAVEMQD
-358 IHQQKHI
+358 IYMQKHI
-365 KPICIEQGIECKG
+365 KPICIKQGIECKDVS
-378 IYFRYNKKEHLY
+378 FRYNKQEALY
-390 ALQNINVKIPINS
+390 ALQNINVQIPINS

-427 PEKGQVLIDGTPL
+427 PEKGQVLIDGIPL
-440 TSENLLSLRRAI
+440 TTDNLLSLRRAI

-465 IRENLLMIEPNA
+465 IRENLMMIDSNVN
-477 SEEQIWTALDF
+477 EEQIWAALEF
-488 AAAAEFVRML
+488 AAATEFVRML
-498 PKGLDTLIGDRGVRL
+498 PNGLDTLIGDRGVRL

-518 QRLVLARAILRQP
+518 QRLVLARAILRKP

>member
-1 MSLEENKEACFVIGG
+1 MRFYYLPNNYICFG
-16 TSMNHIIYFMKKLY
+16 LW
-30 SSAGKILYVNLF
+30 L
-42 GMVLISLLEG
+42 
-52 IGIILLIPMISMA
+52 IILS
-65 GIINIGEETAFIAPV
+65 
-80 YRFLQ
+80 
-85 DFPKTTS
+85 
-92 LISILGIYILIVL
+92 
-105 GQNLLQRNITL
+105 
-116 RDARTQQAF
+116 
-125 VRELRIE
+125 
-132 TYNMILKAK
+132 
-141 WSFFLEKRKTNLINI
+141 SFSCF
-156 LTTELARVSYGVNLI
+156 Y
-171 LQLLAVILFTFI
+171 
-183 QVGLAFLLSPQITIF
+183 
-198 VLVFGLLFL
+198 
-207 VASRAFIKKAR
+207 KKAR

-254 IDWLQSI
+254 LDWLQSI

-343 WELQEECNEAVEMQD
+343 WELQGECNEAIEMQD

>member
-1 MSLEENKEACFVIGG
+1 
-16 TSMNHIIYFMKKLY
+16 MNHIIYFMKKLY

-52 IGIILLIPMISMA
+52 IGIILLIPMISMT

-132 TYNMILKAK
+132 TYSMILKAK

-171 LQLLAVILFTFI
+171 LQLLAAILFTFI
-183 QVGLAFLLSPQITIF
+183 QVGIAFLLSPQITIF

-207 VASRAFIKKAR
+207 VASRVFIKKAR
-218 ILGGKTSKLA
+218 ILGGKTSELA
-228 QDYLSGITDHFN
+228 KDYLSGITDHFN

-254 IDWLQSI
+254 LDWLQSI
-261 TEKMSNEQME
+261 TKKMSNEQME

-291 AFFILLSVS
+291 AFFLLLSVS
-300 IFKAQPTQLLL
+300 IFKAQPAQLLL
-311 IILIFSRLWPRF
+311 IVLIFSRLWPRF

-343 WELQEECNEAVEMQD
+343 WELQGECIEAIEIQD
-358 IHQQKHI
+358 IHHQKHI
-365 KPICIEQGIECKG
+365 KPICIEQGIECKD

>member
-1 MSLEENKEACFVIGG
+1 
-16 TSMNHIIYFMKKLY
+16 MNYIIYFMKKLY

-52 IGIILLIPMISMA
+52 IGIILLLPMISMT
-65 GIINIGEETAFIAPV
+65 GIINTGEETSFIAPV
-80 YRFLQ
+80 YKILQ
-85 DFPKTTS
+85 NFPKTTS
-92 LISILGIYILIVL
+92 LISILGIYVLIVL
-105 GQNLLQRNITL
+105 SQNILQRNITL
-116 RDARTQQAF
+116 RDARTQQVF
-125 VRELRIE
+125 VRKLRVE
-132 TYNMILKAK
+132 TYSMILKAK
-141 WSFFLEKRKTNLINI
+141 WRFFLEKRKTNLINI
-156 LTTELARVSYGVNLI
+156 LTTELARVSYGINLI
-171 LQLLAVILFTFI
+171 LQLLATILFTFI
-183 QVGLAFLLSPQITIF
+183 QVGLAFLLSPQVTVF
-198 VLVFGLLFL
+198 VLGFGLLFL
-207 VASRAFIKKAR
+207 VASRVFIKKAR
-218 ILGGKTSKLA
+218 ILGGKTSELA
-228 QDYLSGITDHFN
+228 KDYLSGITDHFN
-240 GIKDIKSNTLEASR
+240 GIKDIKSNTLEGSR
-254 IDWLQSI
+254 LDWFQSI
-261 TEKMSNEQME
+261 TKKMSSEQME

-282 YKVSMAILI
+282 YKISMAILI
-291 AFFILLSVS
+291 AFFIFLSVNM
-300 IFKAQPTQLLL
+300 FQAQTAQLLL

-343 WELQEECNEAVEMQD
+343 WELQQECNEAVEMQD
-358 IHQQKHI
+358 IYMQKHI
-365 KPICIEQGIECKG
+365 KPICIKQGIECKDVS
-378 IYFRYNKKEHLY
+378 FRYNKQEALY
-390 ALQNINVKIPINS
+390 ALQNINVQIPINS

-427 PEKGQVLIDGTPL
+427 PEKGKVLIDGIPL
-440 TSENLLSLRRAI
+440 TTDNLLSLRRAI

-465 IRENLLMIEPNA
+465 IRENLMMIDSNVN
-477 SEEQIWTALDF
+477 EEQIWAALEF
-488 AAAAEFVRML
+488 AAATEFVRML
-498 PKGLDTLIGDRGVRL
+498 PNGLDTLIGDRGVRL

-518 QRLVLARAILRQP
+518 QRLVLARAILRKP

-604 FRNLLGSQMEVGS
+604 FQNLLGSQMEVGS

>member
-1 MSLEENKEACFVIGG
+1 
-16 TSMNHIIYFMKKLY
+16 
-30 SSAGKILYVNLF
+30 
-42 GMVLISLLEG
+42 
-52 IGIILLIPMISMA
+52 
-65 GIINIGEETAFIAPV
+65 
-80 YRFLQ
+80 
-85 DFPKTTS
+85 
-92 LISILGIYILIVL
+92 
-105 GQNLLQRNITL
+105 
-116 RDARTQQAF
+116 
-125 VRELRIE
+125 E
-132 TYNMILKAK
+132 TYSMILKAK

-171 LQLLAVILFTFI
+171 LQLLAAILFTFI
-183 QVGLAFLLSPQITIF
+183 QVGIAFLLSPQITIF

-207 VASRAFIKKAR
+207 VASRVFIKKAR
-218 ILGGKTSKLA
+218 ILGGKTSELA
-228 QDYLSGITDHFN
+228 KDYLSGITDHFN

-254 IDWLQSI
+254 LDWLQSI
-261 TEKMSNEQME
+261 TKKMSNEQME

-291 AFFILLSVS
+291 AFFLLLSVS
-300 IFKAQPTQLLL
+300 MFQAQPTQLLL

-343 WELQEECNEAVEMQD
+343 WELQEECKEAIEMQD

-365 KPICIEQGIECKG
+365 EPIRIKQGMECKDV
-378 IYFRYNKKEHLY
+378 YFRYNKQESLY
-390 ALQNINVKIPINS
+390 ALQNINVQIPINS

-440 TSENLLSLRRAI
+440 TTDNLLSLRRAI

-477 SEEQIWTALDF
+477 SEEQIWSALNF
-488 AAAAEFVRML
+488 AAAAEFVQTL

-518 QRLVLARAILRQP
+518 QRLVLARAILRKP

-561 MTIVV
+561 MTIIV

-604 FRNLLGSQMEVGS
+604 FRSLLGSQMEVGS

>member
-1 MSLEENKEACFVIGG
+1 
-16 TSMNHIIYFMKKLY
+16 
-30 SSAGKILYVNLF
+30 
-42 GMVLISLLEG
+42 
-52 IGIILLIPMISMA
+52 
-65 GIINIGEETAFIAPV
+65 
-80 YRFLQ
+80 
-85 DFPKTTS
+85 
-92 LISILGIYILIVL
+92 
-105 GQNLLQRNITL
+105 
-116 RDARTQQAF
+116 
-125 VRELRIE
+125 
-132 TYNMILKAK
+132 
-141 WSFFLEKRKTNLINI
+141 
-156 LTTELARVSYGVNLI
+156 
-171 LQLLAVILFTFI
+171 
-183 QVGLAFLLSPQITIF
+183 
-198 VLVFGLLFL
+198 
-207 VASRAFIKKAR
+207 
-218 ILGGKTSKLA
+218 
-228 QDYLSGITDHFN
+228 
-240 GIKDIKSNTLEASR
+240 
-254 IDWLQSI
+254 
-261 TEKMSNEQME
+261 ME

-291 AFFILLSVS
+291 AFFIIISKYVS
-300 IFKAQPTQLLL
+300 SAIHSTT
-311 IILIFSRLWPRF
+311 INHSHFSRLWPRF

-343 WELQEECNEAVEMQD
+343 WELQEECKEVFEMQD

-365 KPICIEQGIECKG
+365 KPICIEQGIECKDVH
-378 IYFRYNKKEHLY
+378 FRYNKQESLY
-390 ALQNINVKIPINS
+390 ALQNINVQIPING
-403 MTAIVGHSGAG
+403 MTAVVGHSGAG

-440 TSENLLSLRRAI
+440 ITDNILSLRRAI

-465 IRENLLMIEPNA
+465 IRDNLLMIEPNA
-477 SEEQIWTALDF
+477 SEEEIWDALSF
-488 AAAAEFVRML
+488 AAAAEFVQTL

-518 QRLVLARAILRQP
+518 QRLVLARAILRKP
-531 SILVLDEATSALDT
+531 SILVLDEATSALDA

-604 FRNLLGSQMEVGS
+604 FRSLLGAQMEVGS

>member
-1 MSLEENKEACFVIGG
+1 
-16 TSMNHIIYFMKKLY
+16 MNHIIYFMKKLY

-52 IGIILLIPMISMA
+52 IGIVLLIPMISMT
-65 GIINIGEETAFIAPV
+65 GIINIDEETTFIAPV
-80 YRFLQ
+80 SRFLQ

-92 LISILGIYILIVL
+92 LASILGIYILIVL

-132 TYNMILKAK
+132 TYSMILKAK

-171 LQLLAVILFTFI
+171 LQLLAAILFTFI
-183 QVGLAFLLSPQITIF
+183 QVGIAFLLSPQITIF

-207 VASRAFIKKAR
+207 VASRVFIKKAR
-218 ILGGKTSKLA
+218 ILGGKTSELA
-228 QDYLSGITDHFN
+228 KNYLSGITDHFN
-240 GIKDIKSNTLEASR
+240 GIKDIKSNTLESSR

-271 YMRIRSNSQLF
+271 YMRIRSSSQLF

-291 AFFILLSVS
+291 ACFLLLSVS
-300 IFKAQPTQLLL
+300 MFQAQSTQLLL

-343 WELQEECNEAVEMQD
+343 WELQEECKEAIEMQD
-358 IHQQKHI
+358 IHQQKYI
-365 KPICIEQGIECKG
+365 KPICIEQGIECKDVH
-378 IYFRYNKKEHLY
+378 FRYNKQESLY
-390 ALQNINVKIPINS
+390 ALQNINVQIPINS

-440 TSENLLSLRRAI
+440 TTDNLLSLRRAI

-465 IRENLLMIEPNA
+465 IRNNLLMIEPNA
-477 SEEQIWTALDF
+477 SEEEIWDALSF
-488 AAAAEFVRML
+488 AAAAEFVQTL
-498 PKGLDTLIGDRGVRL
+498 PNGLDTLIGDRGVRL

-518 QRLVLARAILRQP
+518 QRLVLARAILRKP

-604 FRNLLGSQMEVGS
+604 FRSLLGAQMEVGS

>member
-1 MSLEENKEACFVIGG
+1 
-16 TSMNHIIYFMKKLY
+16 MNHIIYFMKKLY

-52 IGIILLIPMISMA
+52 IGIILLIPMISMT
-65 GIINIGEETAFIAPV
+65 GIINLGEETTFIVPV
-80 YRFLQ
+80 SRFLQ

-92 LISILGIYILIVL
+92 LAFILGIYILIVL
-105 GQNLLQRNITL
+105 GQNLLQRNIAL

-132 TYNMILKAK
+132 TYSMILKAK
-141 WSFFLEKRKTNLINI
+141 WVFFLEKRKTNLINI

-171 LQLLAVILFTFI
+171 LQLLAAILFTFI
-183 QVGLAFLLSPQITIF
+183 QVGIAFLLSPQITIF

-207 VASRAFIKKAR
+207 VASRVFIKKAR
-218 ILGGKTSKLA
+218 ILGGKTSELA
-228 QDYLSGITDHFN
+228 KDYLSGITDHFN
-240 GIKDIKSNTLEASR
+240 GIKEIKSNTLESSR
-254 IDWLQSI
+254 LDWLQSI

-291 AFFILLSVS
+291 AFFLLLSVS
-300 IFKAQPTQLLL
+300 MFQAQSTQLLL

-343 WELQEECNEAVEMQD
+343 WELQEECKEVFEMQD

-365 KPICIEQGIECKG
+365 KPIGIEQGIECKDVH
-378 IYFRYNKKEHLY
+378 FRYNKQESLY
-390 ALQNINVKIPINS
+390 ALQNINVQIPINS

-440 TSENLLSLRRAI
+440 ITDNILSLRRAI

-465 IRENLLMIEPNA
+465 IRDNLLMIEPNA
-477 SEEQIWTALDF
+477 SEEEIWDALSF
-488 AAAAEFVRML
+488 AAAAEFVQTL

-518 QRLVLARAILRQP
+518 QRLVLARAILRKP
-531 SILVLDEATSALDT
+531 SILVLDEATSALDA

-589 QKGEFNQLAKERKGV
+589 QKGEFNQLAKEKKGV
-604 FRNLLGSQMEVGS
+604 FRSLLGAQMEVGS

>member
-1 MSLEENKEACFVIGG
+1 
-16 TSMNHIIYFMKKLY
+16 MNHIIYFMKKLY

-52 IGIILLIPMISMA
+52 IGIILLIPMISMT
-65 GIINIGEETAFIAPV
+65 GIINIGEETPFITPI

-92 LISILGIYILIVL
+92 LIFILGIYVFIVL
-105 GQNLLQRNITL
+105 SQNLLQRNITL
-116 RDARTQQAF
+116 RDARTQQVF
-125 VRELRIE
+125 IRKLRIE
-132 TYNMILKAK
+132 TYSMILKAK
-141 WSFFLEKRKTNLINI
+141 WRFFLEKRKTNLINI
-156 LTTELARVSYGVNLI
+156 LTTELARVSYGINLI
-171 LQLLAVILFTFI
+171 LQLLATILFTFI
-183 QVGLAFLLSPQITIF
+183 QVGLAFLLSPHITIF

-207 VASRAFIKKAR
+207 VASRVFIKKAR

-228 QDYLSGITDHFN
+228 QDYLSGIIDHFN

-254 IDWLQSI
+254 LDWLQYI
-261 TEKMSNEQME
+261 TKKMSSEQME

-282 YKVSMAILI
+282 YKISMAILI
-291 AFFILLSVS
+291 AFFILLSVNM
-300 IFKAQPTQLLL
+300 FQAQTAQLLL

-343 WELQEECNEAVEMQD
+343 WELQEECIEAIEMQD

-365 KPICIEQGIECKG
+365 KPICIEQGIECKD

-390 ALQNINVKIPINS
+390 ALQNINVQIPINS

-488 AAAAEFVRML
+488 AAAAEFVRIL

-553 AIERLKGT
+553 SIERLKGT

>member
-1 MSLEENKEACFVIGG
+1 
-16 TSMNHIIYFMKKLY
+16 MNHIIYFMKKLY
-30 SSAGKILYVNLF
+30 SSAGNILYVNLF

-52 IGIILLIPMISMA
+52 IGIILLIPMISMT
-65 GIINIGEETAFIAPV
+65 GIINIGEETTFIAPV
-80 YRFLQ
+80 SRFLQ

-92 LISILGIYILIVL
+92 LASILGIYIIIVL

-132 TYNMILKAK
+132 TYSMILKAK

-171 LQLLAVILFTFI
+171 LQLLAAILFTFI
-183 QVGLAFLLSPQITIF
+183 QVGIAFLLSPQITIF

-207 VASRAFIKKAR
+207 VASRIFIKKAR
-218 ILGGKTSKLA
+218 ILGGKTSELA
-228 QDYLSGITDHFN
+228 KDYLSGITDHFN
-240 GIKDIKSNTLEASR
+240 GIKDIKSNTLESSR
-254 IDWLQSI
+254 LDWLQSI

-291 AFFILLSVS
+291 AFFLLLSVS
-300 IFKAQPTQLLL
+300 MFQAQSTQLLL

-343 WELQEECNEAVEMQD
+343 WELQEECKEAIEMQD

-365 KPICIEQGIECKG
+365 EPICIKQGIECKDV
-378 IYFRYNKKEHLY
+378 YFRYNKQESLY
-390 ALQNINVKIPINS
+390 ALQNINVQIPINS

-427 PEKGQVLIDGTPL
+427 PEKGQVLIDGTLL
-440 TSENLLSLRRAI
+440 TTDNLLSLRRAI

-465 IRENLLMIEPNA
+465 IRENLLMIDSNA
-477 SEEQIWTALDF
+477 SEEQIWSALEF
-488 AAAAEFVRML
+488 AAATEFVRML

-518 QRLVLARAILRQP
+518 QRLVLARAILRKP

-589 QKGEFNQLAKERKGV
+589 QKGKFNQLAKERKGV

>member
-1 MSLEENKEACFVIGG
+1 
-16 TSMNHIIYFMKKLY
+16 MNHIIYFMKKLY
-30 SSAGKILYVNLF
+30 SSAGNILYVNLF

-52 IGIILLIPMISMA
+52 VGIILLIPMISMT
-65 GIINIGEETAFIAPV
+65 GIMNVGEETTFIAPV
-80 YRFLQ
+80 SRFLQ

-92 LISILGIYILIVL
+92 LVSILGIYTLIVL

-132 TYNMILKAK
+132 TYSLILKAK

-156 LTTELARVSYGVNLI
+156 LTTELARVSYGVNLF
-171 LQLLAVILFTFI
+171 LQLLAAILFTFI
-183 QVGLAFLLSPQITIF
+183 QVGIAFLLSPQITIF

-207 VASRAFIKKAR
+207 VASRVFIKKAR
-218 ILGGKTSKLA
+218 ILGSKTSELA
-228 QDYLSGITDHFN
+228 KDYLSGITDQFN

-254 IDWLQSI
+254 LDWLQSI
-261 TEKMSNEQME
+261 TTKMSNEQME

-282 YKVSMAILI
+282 YKVPMAILI

-300 IFKAQPTQLLL
+300 IFKAQPAQLLL

-323 MTIQSNLEQL
+323 MTIQSNLELL

-343 WELQEECNEAVEMQD
+343 WELQKECKEAIEMQD

-365 KPICIEQGIECKG
+365 KPICIEQGIECKDVH
-378 IYFRYNKKEHLY
+378 FRYNKQESLY
-390 ALQNINVKIPINS
+390 ALQNINVQIPINS
-403 MTAIVGHSGAG
+403 MTVIVGHSGAG

-440 TSENLLSLRRAI
+440 ITDNLLSLRRAI

-465 IRENLLMIEPNA
+465 IRDNLLMIEPNA
-477 SEEQIWTALDF
+477 SEEEIWDALSF
-488 AAAAEFVRML
+488 AAAAEFVKTL

-518 QRLVLARAILRQP
+518 QRLVLARAILRKP
-531 SILVLDEATSALDT
+531 SILVLDEATSALDA

-604 FRNLLGSQMEVGS
+604 FRSLLGAQMEVGS

>member
-1 MSLEENKEACFVIGG
+1 
-16 TSMNHIIYFMKKLY
+16 MNYIIYFMKKLY

-52 IGIILLIPMISMA
+52 IGIILLLPMISMT
-65 GIINIGEETAFIAPV
+65 GIINTGEETSFIAPV
-80 YRFLQ
+80 YRILQ
-85 DFPKTTS
+85 NFPKTTS
-92 LISILGIYILIVL
+92 LISILGIYVLIVL
-105 GQNLLQRNITL
+105 SQNILQRNITL
-116 RDARTQQAF
+116 RDARTQQVF
-125 VRELRIE
+125 VRKLRVE
-132 TYNMILKAK
+132 AYSMILKAK
-141 WSFFLEKRKTNLINI
+141 WRFFLEKRKTNLINI
-156 LTTELARVSYGVNLI
+156 LTTELARVSYGINLI
-171 LQLLAVILFTFI
+171 LQLLATILFTFI
-183 QVGLAFLLSPQITIF
+183 QVGLAFLLSPQVTVF
-198 VLVFGLLFL
+198 VLGFGLLFL
-207 VASRAFIKKAR
+207 VASRVFIKKAR
-218 ILGGKTSKLA
+218 ILGGKTSELA
-228 QDYLSGITDHFN
+228 KDYLSGITDHFN
-240 GIKDIKSNTLEASR
+240 GIKDIKSNTLEGSR
-254 IDWLQSI
+254 LDWFQSI
-261 TEKMSNEQME
+261 TKKMSSEQME

-282 YKVSMAILI
+282 YKISMAILI
-291 AFFILLSVS
+291 AFFIFLSVNM
-300 IFKAQPTQLLL
+300 FQAQTAQLLL

-343 WELQEECNEAVEMQD
+343 WELQQECNEAVEMQD
-358 IHQQKHI
+358 IYMQKHI
-365 KPICIEQGIECKG
+365 KPICIKQGIECKDVS
-378 IYFRYNKKEHLY
+378 FRYNKQEALY
-390 ALQNINVKIPINS
+390 ALQNINVQIPINS

-427 PEKGQVLIDGTPL
+427 PEKGQVLIDGIPL
-440 TSENLLSLRRAI
+440 TTDNLLSLRRAI

-465 IRENLLMIEPNA
+465 IRENLMMIDSNVN
-477 SEEQIWTALDF
+477 EEQIWAALEF
-488 AAAAEFVRML
+488 AAATEFVRML
-498 PKGLDTLIGDRGVRL
+498 PNGLDTLIGDRGVRL

-518 QRLVLARAILRQP
+518 QRLVLARAILRKP

-604 FRNLLGSQMEVGS
+604 FQNLLGSQMEVGS

>member
-1 MSLEENKEACFVIGG
+1 MYLEENEEVCFVIGG
-16 TSMNHIIYFMKKLY
+16 TSMNYIIYFMKKLY

-52 IGIILLIPMISMA
+52 IGIILLLPMISMT
-65 GIINIGEETAFIAPV
+65 GIINTGEETSFIAPV
-80 YRFLQ
+80 YRILQ
-85 DFPKTTS
+85 NFPKTTS
-92 LISILGIYILIVL
+92 LISILGIYVLIVL
-105 GQNLLQRNITL
+105 SQNILQRNITL
-116 RDARTQQAF
+116 RDARTQQVF
-125 VRELRIE
+125 VRKLRVE
-132 TYNMILKAK
+132 TYSMILKAK
-141 WSFFLEKRKTNLINI
+141 WRFFLEKRKTNLINT
-156 LTTELARVSYGVNLI
+156 LTTELARVSYGINLI
-171 LQLLAVILFTFI
+171 LQLLATILFTFI
-183 QVGLAFLLSPQITIF
+183 QVGLAFLLSPQVTVF
-198 VLVFGLLFL
+198 VLGFGLLFL
-207 VASRAFIKKAR
+207 VASRVFIKKAR
-218 ILGGKTSKLA
+218 ILGGKTSELA
-228 QDYLSGITDHFN
+228 KDYLSGITDHFN
-240 GIKDIKSNTLEASR
+240 GIKDIKSNTLEGSR
-254 IDWLQSI
+254 LDWFQSI
-261 TEKMSNEQME
+261 TKKMSSEQME

-282 YKVSMAILI
+282 YKISMAILI
-291 AFFILLSVS
+291 AFFIFLSVNM
-300 IFKAQPTQLLL
+300 FQAQTAQLLL

-343 WELQEECNEAVEMQD
+343 WELQQECNEAVEMQD
-358 IHQQKHI
+358 IYMQKHI
-365 KPICIEQGIECKG
+365 KPICIKQGIECKDVS
-378 IYFRYNKKEHLY
+378 FRYNKQEALY
-390 ALQNINVKIPINS
+390 ALQNINVQIPINS

-414 KSTLIDVLMGLIQ
+414 KSTLIDLLMGLIQ
-427 PEKGQVLIDGTPL
+427 PEKGQVLIDGTLL
-440 TSENLLSLRRAI
+440 TTDNLLSLRRAI

-465 IRENLLMIEPNA
+465 IRENLMMIDSNVN
-477 SEEQIWTALDF
+477 EEQIWAALEF
-488 AAAAEFVRML
+488 AAATEFVRML
-498 PKGLDTLIGDRGVRL
+498 PNGLDTLIGDRGVRL

-518 QRLVLARAILRQP
+518 QRLVLARAILRKP

>member
-1 MSLEENKEACFVIGG
+1 
-16 TSMNHIIYFMKKLY
+16 MNHIIYFMKKLY
-30 SSAGKILYVNLF
+30 SSAGNILYVNLF

-52 IGIILLIPMISMA
+52 IGIILLIPMISMT
-65 GIINIGEETAFIAPV
+65 GIINIGEETTFIAPV
-80 YRFLQ
+80 SRFLQ

-92 LISILGIYILIVL
+92 LASILGIYIIIVL

-132 TYNMILKAK
+132 TYSMILKAK

-171 LQLLAVILFTFI
+171 LQLLAAILFTFI
-183 QVGLAFLLSPQITIF
+183 QVGIAFLLSPQITIF

-207 VASRAFIKKAR
+207 VASRIFIKKAR
-218 ILGGKTSKLA
+218 ILGGKTSELA
-228 QDYLSGITDHFN
+228 KDYLSGITDHFN
-240 GIKDIKSNTLEASR
+240 GIKDIKSNTLESSR
-254 IDWLQSI
+254 LDWLQSI
-261 TEKMSNEQME
+261 TEKMSNEQIE

-291 AFFILLSVS
+291 AFFLLLSVS
-300 IFKAQPTQLLL
+300 MFQAQSTQLLL

-343 WELQEECNEAVEMQD
+343 WELQEECKEAIEMQD

-365 KPICIEQGIECKG
+365 EPICIKQGIECKDV
-378 IYFRYNKKEHLY
+378 YFRYNKQESLY
-390 ALQNINVKIPINS
+390 ALQNINVQIPINS

-427 PEKGQVLIDGTPL
+427 PEKGQVLIDGTLL
-440 TSENLLSLRRAI
+440 TTDNLLSLRRAI

-465 IRENLLMIEPNA
+465 IRENLLMIDSNA
-477 SEEQIWTALDF
+477 SEEQIWSALEF
-488 AAAAEFVRML
+488 AAATEFVRML

-518 QRLVLARAILRQP
+518 QRLVLARAILRKP

-589 QKGEFNQLAKERKGV
+589 QKGKFNQLAKERKGV

>member
-1 MSLEENKEACFVIGG
+1 
-16 TSMNHIIYFMKKLY
+16 MNHIIYFMKKLY

-52 IGIILLIPMISMA
+52 IGIILLIPMISMT
-65 GIINIGEETAFIAPV
+65 GIINLGEETTFIAPV
-80 YRFLQ
+80 SRFLQ

-92 LISILGIYILIVL
+92 LAFILGIYILIVL

-132 TYNMILKAK
+132 TYSMILKAK
-141 WSFFLEKRKTNLINI
+141 WSFFLEKRKTNLINT

-171 LQLLAVILFTFI
+171 LQLLAAILFTFI
-183 QVGLAFLLSPQITIF
+183 QVGIAFLLSPQITIF

-207 VASRAFIKKAR
+207 VASHVFIKKAR
-218 ILGGKTSKLA
+218 ILGGKTSELA
-228 QDYLSGITDHFN
+228 KDYLSGITDHFN
-240 GIKDIKSNTLEASR
+240 GIKEIKSNTLESSR
-254 IDWLQSI
+254 LDWLQSI

-291 AFFILLSVS
+291 AFFLLLSVS
-300 IFKAQPTQLLL
+300 MFQAQSTQLLL

-323 MTIQSNLEQL
+323 MTIQTNLEQL
-333 AASIP
+333 AASVP

-343 WELQEECNEAVEMQD
+343 WELQEECKEAIEMQG

-365 KPICIEQGIECKG
+365 KPICIEQGIECKDVH
-378 IYFRYNKKEHLY
+378 FRYNKQESLY
-390 ALQNINVKIPINS
+390 ALQNINVQIPINS

-440 TSENLLSLRRAI
+440 TTDNLLSLRRAI

-477 SEEQIWTALDF
+477 SEEAIWAALDF
-488 AAAAEFVRML
+488 AAATEFVRTL
-498 PKGLDTLIGDRGVRL
+498 PNGLDTLIGDRGVRL

-518 QRLVLARAILRQP
+518 QRLVLARAILRKP
-531 SILVLDEATSALDT
+531 LILVLDEATSALDI

-561 MTIVV
+561 MTIIV

-589 QKGEFNQLAKERKGV
+589 QKGEERKGV
-604 FRNLLGSQMEVGS
+604 FRNLLGKQVEVSS

>member
-1 MSLEENKEACFVIGG
+1 
-16 TSMNHIIYFMKKLY
+16 MNHIIYFMKKLY
-30 SSAGKILYVNLF
+30 SSAGNILYVNLF

-52 IGIILLIPMISMA
+52 IGIILLISMISMT
-65 GIINIGEETAFIAPV
+65 GIINIGEETTFIAPV
-80 YRFLQ
+80 SRFLQ
-85 DFPKTTS
+85 DFPKTAS
-92 LISILGIYILIVL
+92 LVSILGIYILIVL
-105 GQNLLQRNITL
+105 GQNILQRNITL

-125 VRELRIE
+125 IRELRLE
-132 TYNMILKAK
+132 TYSMILKAK

-171 LQLLAVILFTFI
+171 LQLLAAILFTFI
-183 QVGLAFLLSPQITIF
+183 QVGIAFLLSPQITIF

-207 VASRAFIKKAR
+207 VASRVFIKKAR
-218 ILGGKTSKLA
+218 ILGGKTSELA
-228 QDYLSGITDHFN
+228 KDYLSGITDHFN

-254 IDWLQSI
+254 LDWLQSI
-261 TEKMSNEQME
+261 TKKMSNEQME

-291 AFFILLSVS
+291 AFFLLLSVS
-300 IFKAQPTQLLL
+300 MFQAQPTQLLL

-343 WELQEECNEAVEMQD
+343 WELQEECKEAIEMQD

-365 KPICIEQGIECKG
+365 EPIRIKQGMECKDV
-378 IYFRYNKKEHLY
+378 YFRYNKQESLY
-390 ALQNINVKIPINS
+390 ALQNINVQIPINS

-440 TSENLLSLRRAI
+440 TTDNLLSLRRAI

-477 SEEQIWTALDF
+477 SEEQIWSALNF
-488 AAAAEFVRML
+488 AAAAEFVQTL

-518 QRLVLARAILRQP
+518 QRLVLARAILRKP

-561 MTIVV
+561 MTIIV

-604 FRNLLGSQMEVGS
+604 FRSLLGSQMEVGS